1 MHWFWV
7 LTLLLPLT
15 LMTPG
20 CGSGNSNRQLQSISI
35 KAVRNGQQVQFLATG
50 TFSAPPTAVS
60 PLPVFW
66 TFAPPDPQYTL
77 TTQPFLLSCEQPE
90 SPGPIV
96 AMAPANPDAP
106 SSGSISTT
114 RMVTTSGPISCPAN

>member
-1 MHWFWV
+1 MCSKEIAMHRFWALALL
-7 LTLLLPLT
+7 LTLLT
-15 LMTPG
+15 LG
-20 CGSGNSNRQLQSISI
+20 GGSGSSNRQLQSITI
-35 KAVRNGQQVQFLATG
+35 KAVANGQRVQFLATG

-77 TTQPFLLSCEQPE
+77 TTEPFLFNCEQPE

-96 AMAPANPDAP
+96 AM
-106 SSGSISTT
+106 
-114 RMVTTSGPISCPAN
+114 

>member
-1 MHWFWV
+1 MHRFRV

-15 LMTPG
+15 LITPG
-20 CGSGNSNRQLQSISI
+20 CGSGSSNRQLQSITI

-66 TFAPPDPQYTL
+66 TFVPPDPQYTL
-77 TTQPFLLSCEQPE
+77 TTQPLLFSCEPPE

-114 RMVTTSGPISCPAN
+114 RMVTTSGPISCPAS

>member
-1 MHWFWV
+1 MHRFWALALL
-7 LTLLLPLT
+7 LTLLT
-15 LMTPG
+15 LG
-20 CGSGNSNRQLQSISI
+20 CGSGSSNRQLQSITI
-35 KAVRNGQQVQFLATG
+35 KAVANGQRVQFLATG

-77 TTQPFLLSCEQPE
+77 TTEPFLFNCEQPE

-96 AMAPANPDAP
+96 AMAPANPGAP
-106 SSGSISTT
+106 SSGSISTIK
-114 RMVTTSGPISCPAN
+114 MVTTSGPISCP